1 MDVKGLLL
9 VLMCLINGYWGT
21 LSKSD
26 KKAKGKIKSEQGTT
40 DISVYTKNLVSI
52 NLKAKDIL
60 KNYNSYFKD
69 TKQRNFN
76 GPVLGYVT
84 PWNSHGYDVAK
95 TFGNKLNLVSPVWL
109 QVAVDKHG
117 DYFVG
122 GEQDI
127 DQNWIRDVKKSGNS
141 IQTKMVPRILFDKW
155 SGQDYSTLFRDES
168 KLAKLGDLLVSTVEK
183 HKFDGLVVEVW
194 SQLGGQAKT
203 HLCNVIKNLSS
214 RLQRAGMIFVLVI
227 PPVVYQGDQP
237 GMFDQHD
244 LQQVVDDVDYL
255 SLMTYDYS
263 SPQRPGPNSPIKW
276 VRKCV
281 EKLDP
286 DGFHRSKILLGL
298 NFYGFDYTSQGGGH
312 IINKPFIEL
321 LEKFPTTK
329 FQYDAVSGE
338 HFAEIKSQTT
348 KHTVFYPSLHSI
360 QIRLKLAEEL
370 GTGVSIWEI
379 GQGLDYF
386 YDLF

>member
-1 MDVKGLLL
+1 MKLAAVI
-9 VLMCLINGYWGT
+9 LMCFIEGHTGT

-26 KKAKGKIKSEQGTT
+26 KKGQGKITSVGGPS
-40 DISVYTKNLVSI
+40 DVSVYQKNLVSI
-52 NLKAKDIL
+52 NLKAKNIV
-60 KNYNSYFKD
+60 KNYNSYFQD
-69 TKQRNFN
+69 TVQRNFN

-95 TFGNKLNLVSPVWL
+95 TFGKFNFVSPVWL
-109 QVAVDKHG
+109 QVGVNKNG
-117 DYFVG
+117 DYFIG

-127 DQNWIRDVKKSGNS
+127 DQKWIKDVKKSGRS
-141 IQTKMVPRILFDKW
+141 IDTKVIPRLLFDKW
-155 SGQDYSTLFRDES
+155 TGPHFSTLFRDKTQQA
-168 KLAKLGDLLVSTVEK
+168 KLAQLLVATVKK

-194 SQLGGQAKT
+194 SQLGGQAKS
-203 HLCNVIKNLSS
+203 HLANLIKYLAFSFQS
-214 RLQRAGMIFVLVI
+214 VGLTFVLVI
-227 PPVVYQGDQP
+227 PPPLYQGDQK
-237 GMFDQHD
+237 GMFDAD
-244 LQQVVDDVDYL
+244 DFQQVVDDVDYL

-286 DGFHRSKILLGL
+286 EGFHRSKILIGL
-298 NFYGFDYTSQGGGH
+298 NFYGFDYTSEGGGH
-312 IINKPFIEL
+312 IINKPYIEL
-321 LEKFPTTK
+321 LEKYPNTNLR
-329 FQYDAVSGE
+329 YDKESGE
-338 HFAEIKSQTT
+338 HFAEIKSQGV

-386 YDLF
+386 YDLL